1 VGKDIVEESWV
12 YQEILQR
19 GVEKGLQQ
27 GIQQGVQQGILKLL
41 QKRFPETVD
50 LAQKQ
55 INGVTDLDVLQDL
68 LFKVSIAQNAQDVLS
83 ALSEVGRQE
92 QK

>member
-1 VGKDIVEESWV
+1 I
-12 YQEILQR
+12 
-19 GVEKGLQQ
+19 EKGLQQ
-27 GIQQGVQQGILKLL
+27 GVQQERQEVLRLQRQLILRLL

-55 INGVTDLDVLQDL
+55 IKGATDLDVLQDL
-68 LFKVSIAQNAQDVLS
+68 LFKVSIAQNAQEVLS

-92 QK
+92 KE